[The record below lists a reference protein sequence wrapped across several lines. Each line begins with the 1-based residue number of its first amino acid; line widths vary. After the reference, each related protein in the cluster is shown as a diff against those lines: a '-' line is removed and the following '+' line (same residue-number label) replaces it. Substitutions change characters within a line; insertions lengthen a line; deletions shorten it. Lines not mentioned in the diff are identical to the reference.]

1 MAGTRT
7 IGVRQDVAGLDYG
20 EHLLVW
26 TLRKIAVRRDVGCP
40 VILREFTAACGD
52 DAARVLTTLRA
63 FLEVLGYTARRRISI
78 GHPGWF
84 GLTGDERQILSM
96 IRAAQEGD
104 QALLAAQVCWFAR
117 IDRQPE
123 LASAA
128 RALAAAFA
136 AHELLVFSA
145 LPASAPVPAGGPPL
159 GLVS

>member
-1 MAGTRT
+1 MTEGT
-7 IGVRQDVAGLDYG
+7 IGASEGVARLVYG

-26 TLRKIAVRRDVGCP
+26 TLRNIVARRDVLCP
-40 VILREFTAACGD
+40 VISHEFAEACGE
-52 DAARVLTTLRA
+52 DADRVLATFRA
-63 FLEVLGYTARRRISI
+63 FLDSLGLTARRRISI

-96 IRAAQEGD
+96 IRAAQEDD
-104 QALLAAQVCWFAR
+104 QARLDAQVCWFAR
-117 IDRQPE
+117 IDRQPQ

-145 LPASAPVPAGGPPL
+145 PPPNTAVPPGGPPL
-159 GLVS
+159 GLDP